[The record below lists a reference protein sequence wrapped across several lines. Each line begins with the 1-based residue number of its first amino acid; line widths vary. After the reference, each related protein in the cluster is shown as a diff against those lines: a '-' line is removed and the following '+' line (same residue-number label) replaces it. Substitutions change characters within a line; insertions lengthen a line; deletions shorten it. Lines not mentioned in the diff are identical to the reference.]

1 MSSENACGEPYP
13 NKSLGV
19 VNYKLTAAKFS
30 EIKTWVANNA
40 GGLSNAAGC
49 NNNDNTWIGDPY
61 PNGAIGW
68 GSSSC
73 PACGSYTWGGAC
85 GCGTIPMPGPIPMP
99 LPQIYPT
106 YPPFGSS
113 TFGNKT
119 LITKGK
125 EKADILGDFFGPE
138 VHALVVLDEA
148 DGGARFV
155 PFMDKLN
162 MIWLQET
169 LNSWAAYDK
178 NEFLDFVNS
187 DQTVFLGTKLNKTE
201 VLKRMMKPEDPP
213 ESLK

>member
-1 MSSENACGEPYP
+1 MSSENACGDPIPY
-13 NKSLGV
+13 KTLGV
-19 VNYKLTAAKFS
+19 ASFKVTADKFN
-30 EIKTWVANNA
+30 EIKTWISNSA
-40 GGLSNAAGC
+40 GGMSNAAGGGF
-49 NNNDNTWIGDPY
+49 DNVWIGDPY
-61 PNGAIGW
+61 PNGGIGW

-99 LPQIYPT
+99 QPCYPA
-106 YPPFGSS
+106 YPPFGTS
-113 TFGNKT
+113 TFPVKS

-138 VHALVVLDEA
+138 VHALVILDET

-162 MIWLQET
+162 MIWLQDT

-178 NEFLDFVNS
+178 DEFLAFANS
-187 DQTVFLGTKLNKTE
+187 DQTVFCGIKLNKAE
-201 VLKRMMKPEDPP
+201 VLKRMMKPENPP
-213 ESLK
+213 NDNK